1 LDRALR
7 EDYFLQR
14 PGLLLFGAAVLECD
28 IALPID
34 NTVYQPYYYPV
45 PREPSQKRRTTMKKH
60 RIIWSVVLLAM
71 ALGTSASQ
79 LPQDVRTSGGENLQ
93 DESRA
98 TTLGFLRTINTAE
111 AAEFA
116 EQGSYASWPTLLEH
130 QGEYLN
136 SWLATYVPKAHFGN
150 LPEVLPG
157 MDLRLNA
164 HADGRGY
171 DAVVEDLTDKN
182 GYAGLSDERGIIR
195 ECTFLR

>member
-1 LDRALR
+1 
-7 EDYFLQR
+7 
-14 PGLLLFGAAVLECD
+14 
-28 IALPID
+28 
-34 NTVYQPYYYPV
+34 
-45 PREPSQKRRTTMKKH
+45 MKTH

-116 EQGSYASWPTLLEH
+116 EQGTYASWPTLLKH

-157 MDLRLNA
+157 LDLRLNA

>member
-1 LDRALR
+1 
-7 EDYFLQR
+7 
-14 PGLLLFGAAVLECD
+14 
-28 IALPID
+28 
-34 NTVYQPYYYPV
+34 
-45 PREPSQKRRTTMKKH
+45 MKKH
-60 RIIWSVVLLAM
+60 RIIWGVVFLVM

-111 AAEFA
+111 ATEFA
-116 EQGSYASWPTLLEH
+116 EHGSYASWQRLLEH

-136 SWLATYVPKAHFGN
+136 SWVATYVPKTHFGN

-157 MDLRLNA
+157 LDLRLNG

-171 DAVVEDLTDKN
+171 DAVVEDLKDKN

>member
-1 LDRALR
+1 
-7 EDYFLQR
+7 
-14 PGLLLFGAAVLECD
+14 
-28 IALPID
+28 
-34 NTVYQPYYYPV
+34 
-45 PREPSQKRRTTMKKH
+45 MKKH
-60 RIIWSVVLLAM
+60 PIIWSVVLLVM

-98 TTLGFLRTINTAE
+98 TTLGFLRTINSAE
-111 AAEFA
+111 ALEFDN
-116 EQGSYASWPTLLEH
+116 QGSYASWQTLLEH

-157 MDLRLNA
+157 MDLRLDA

-171 DAVVEDLTDKN
+171 DAVVEDLKDKN

>member
-1 LDRALR
+1 
-7 EDYFLQR
+7 
-14 PGLLLFGAAVLECD
+14 VLECD

-34 NTVYQPYYYPV
+34 NAVYQPYYYPV
-45 PREPSQKRRTTMKKH
+45 LREPSHKRRTTMKKH
-60 RIIWSVVLLAM
+60 PIIWSVVLLVM

-79 LPQDVRTSGGENLQ
+79 LPQDVRTSGCENLQ
-93 DESRA
+93 DQSRFTDA
-98 TTLGFLRTINTAE
+98 NELTLGFLRTINTAE

-116 EQGSYASWPTLLEH
+116 EQGSYASWQTLLEH

-157 MDLRLNA
+157 MDLRLDA

-171 DAVVEDLTDKN
+171 DAVVEDLKDKN

>member
-1 LDRALR
+1 
-7 EDYFLQR
+7 
-14 PGLLLFGAAVLECD
+14 
-28 IALPID
+28 
-34 NTVYQPYYYPV
+34 
-45 PREPSQKRRTTMKKH
+45 MKNH
-60 RIIWSVVLLAM
+60 RIIWSVVLLVM

-93 DESRA
+93 DQSREI
-98 TTLGFLRTINTAE
+98 TPGFLRTINTAE
-111 AAEFA
+111 ALESGTC
-116 EQGSYASWPTLLEH
+116 GSYASWQTLLEH

-136 SWLATYVPKAHFGN
+136 SWLATYAPKAHFGN

-171 DAVVEDLTDKN
+171 DAVVEDLKDKN
-182 GYAGLSDERGIIR
+182 GYAGLSDERGVIR